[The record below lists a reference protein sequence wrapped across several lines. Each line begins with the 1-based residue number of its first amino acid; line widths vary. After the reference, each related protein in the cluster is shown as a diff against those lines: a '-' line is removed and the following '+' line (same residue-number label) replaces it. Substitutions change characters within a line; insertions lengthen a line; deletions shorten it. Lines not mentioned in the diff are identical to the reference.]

1 LTAGLL
7 ASAVLIGLWLLWF
20 VFSRVVLYEV
30 SDAARLEVAN
40 TAHPVA
46 SPVDGR
52 VVASRLVLGHEVRSG
67 DVLVELET
75 QTLGSE
81 VEEKRRNL
89 AGLASRIEAI
99 VREIS
104 DEERSRDER
113 QRSDQAGA
121 EETRA
126 RYEQAKAAASLAEQE
141 AQRLAMLHAA
151 GLLPTAELQRA
162 QAEAKQRSWAAESLR
177 LGLRRQEAER
187 RGEASG
193 HQARVDRLRGEQSRL
208 EAEAAACAE
217 SIERLRHEIDR
228 RVIRAPVGGSLG
240 EVAELTVGSVVREG
254 DKLAT
259 VVPAGELRVAA
270 HFLPGA
276 AVGRIQPGQ
285 KARLRFNAFPWE
297 QYGTIAAEVTS
308 VASEPRDERVR
319 VELALKQRAPSA
331 IVLRHG
337 LLAQVEVEVERVSP
351 AALVLRVAGRQVA
364 AHRAVE
370 P

>member
-20 VFSRVVLYEV
+20 VFSGVVLYEV
-30 SDAARLEVAN
+30 SDAARLEVAG

-75 QTLGSE
+75 QALGSE

-99 VREIS
+99 VREIA

-113 QRSDQAGA
+113 QRSDRAA
-121 EETRA
+121 TEETRA
-126 RYEQAKAAASLAEQE
+126 RFEQAKAAVGLAEQE
-141 AQRLAMLHAA
+141 AQRQATLHAA
-151 GLLPTAELQRA
+151 GLLATAELQRA
-162 QAEAKQRSWAAESLR
+162 QAEAKQRSWAAEALR

-193 HQARVDRLRGEQSRL
+193 HQARVERLRGEQSRL

-217 SIERLRHEIDR
+217 SIERLRHEVDR
-228 RVIRAPVGGSLG
+228 RAIRAPVGGWLG
-240 EVAELTVGSVVREG
+240 EVADLTVGSVVREG
-254 DKLAT
+254 DKLGT

-285 KARLRFNAFPWE
+285 PARLRLKAFPWE
-297 QYGTIAAEVTS
+297 QYGTIPAEVTS
-308 VASEPRDERVR
+308 VASEPREQRVR
-319 VELALKQRAPSA
+319 VELALKQRTPSA
-331 IVLRHG
+331 IVLQHG

-351 AALVLRVAGRQVA
+351 AALVLRIAGRQLA

>member
-30 SDAARLEVAN
+30 SDAARLEVAG

-99 VREIS
+99 VREIA

-228 RVIRAPVGGSLG
+228 RVIRAPVG
-240 EVAELTVGSVVREG
+240 VRWVRWPSSRSARSCAKETSWRRSSPPG
-254 DKLAT
+254 A
-259 VVPAGELRVAA
+259 PSGRA
-270 HFLPGA
+270 FPPGA

-285 KARLRFNAFPWE
+285 KARLRFKAFPWE

-319 VELALKQRAPSA
+319 VELALKQRALSA

-364 AHRAVE
+364 AHRAAE